1 MTATLLTNRGGA
13 VRIEKS
19 QLMQIGAPNPTKS
32 WRPIPHGV
40 LVNSLGKVLSTKGL
54 LVKKEE
60 YAIQRAGNILFGIM
74 DLAWGETA
82 EFYAALGLRTSNDKS
97 FALQIAIGLRVL
109 VCDNLAFHGELIA
122 LRRKHTG
129 NLDLMAELARG
140 VERYMFGYQQFQQQ
154 AEALKSGVLTPVEA
168 RQQIYAA
175 FAQHIIPVRLFHE
188 VAVPYL
194 HMTECPT
201 QWDVLNSFT
210 HAVKR
215 LTPGVQFDAT
225 VRLGKFFSRPAM
237 AHTTSESPLATV

>member
-1 MTATLLTNRGGA
+1 LS
-13 VRIEKS
+13 E
-19 QLMQIGAPNPTKS
+19 
-32 WRPIPHGV
+32 
-40 LVNSLGKVLSTKGL
+40 VLSTKGL
-54 LVKKEE
+54 VVKKEE
-60 YAIQRAGNILFGIM
+60 YAIQRAGNLLFGVM

-140 VERYMFGYQQFQQQ
+140 VERYMFGYQQYQRQ
-154 AEALKSGVLTPVEA
+154 AESLKSVVLTPQEA
-168 RQQIYAA
+168 RQQIYTV
-175 FAQHIIPVRLFHE
+175 FAQRIIPVRLFHE

-194 HMTECPT
+194 NITEGPT

-225 VRLGKFFSRPAM
+225 VRLGKFFSRLAM
-237 AHTTSESPLATV
+237 AHRTSESPLESM

>member
-1 MTATLLTNRGGA
+1 
-13 VRIEKS
+13 
-19 QLMQIGAPNPTKS
+19 
-32 WRPIPHGV
+32 
-40 LVNSLGKVLSTKGL
+40 
-54 LVKKEE
+54 
-60 YAIQRAGNILFGIM
+60 M

-129 NLDLMAELARG
+129 NLDLMSELVRG
-140 VERYMFGYQQFQQQ
+140 VERYMYGYQQFQHQ
-154 AEALKSGVLTPVEA
+154 AESLQTVVLTPIEA

-175 FAQHIIPVRLFHE
+175 FARRIVPVRLFHE

-194 HMTECPT
+194 NMTECPT

-215 LTPGVQFDAT
+215 LKPGVQFDAT
-225 VRLGKFFSRPAM
+225 VRLGKFFSRPLVALIG
-237 AHTTSESPLATV
+237 SDNPLAAV